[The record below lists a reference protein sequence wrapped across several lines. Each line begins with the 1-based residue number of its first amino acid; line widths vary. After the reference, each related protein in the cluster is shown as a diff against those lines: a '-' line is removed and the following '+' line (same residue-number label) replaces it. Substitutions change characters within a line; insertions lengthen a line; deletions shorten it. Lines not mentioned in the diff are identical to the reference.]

1 MAKRKNGEGTVS
13 KIGENVYEAIVQSSI
28 LNPQTGNYKRFKR
41 RGTSAESALANA
53 RMACKNW
60 ELEMSYGNDVKVDK
74 AKTFGQ
80 YMKEYMENVV
90 MGSGITMSTYYT
102 YTKNLDNMFYK
113 YDISNLQLHMLT
125 PKVFEDYYNEMLSKY
140 TEKSTSTPR
149 QMCIRLCEY
158 LVKKQ
163 LLEFNYADLGQL
175 GIKKEIIDEYK
186 EIQNERER
194 TRKQIWSNEDIQKFY
209 NAYRTGTGGE
219 IVNIILFMI
228 ESGVRPGEFESITL
242 DAVDLENRTIRVDKA
257 QALRYK
263 NAKLP
268 AEGVEYYTKVTKTRE
283 ERTVYLSD
291 FALELINV
299 MMEQTKQK
307 APLNPNNLLYPSFKK
322 GNKKRTNS
330 SMEAGVKELCDKLG
344 IDRDVRMSKG
354 GQLRGINLYACRH
367 TYDSIA
373 NLAQGA
379 NPIAT
384 ALSMG
389 HKAINTQNIYTHM
402 TEDARKSIKTASSEV
417 LGISTPNTEKGQ
429 NGANNK
435 VLGAL
440 TEEEELLLYQL
451 LKKKYGE

>member
-1 MAKRKNGEGTVS
+1 MAKRKNGEGTVT
-13 KIGENVYEAIVQSSI
+13 KIGENVYEAIIQSSI
-28 LNPQTGNYKRFKR
+28 LNPKTGNYKRFKR
-41 RGTSAESALANA
+41 RGTSSESALANA

-74 AKTFGQ
+74 SKTFGS
-80 YMKEYMENVV
+80 YMKDYMENVV
-90 MGSGITMSTYYT
+90 RTSGITMSTYHT
-102 YTKNLDNMFYK
+102 YTRNLDNMFYK

-158 LVKKQ
+158 LVKKK
-163 LLEFNYADLGQL
+163 LLDFNYADLGQL
-175 GIKKEIIDEYK
+175 GIKQEVVDEYK

-194 TRKQIWSNEDIQKFY
+194 TRKKIWSNEDIQKFY
-209 NAYRTGTGGE
+209 DAYRTNTGGE
-219 IVNIILFMI
+219 IVVIILFMI
-228 ESGVRPGEFESITL
+228 ESGVRPGEFEPITL
-242 DAVDLENRTIRVDKA
+242 DDVDLENRTLYIDKA
-257 QALRYK
+257 QAIRFK
-263 NAKLP
+263 DSEMP
-268 AEGVEYYTKVTKTRE
+268 EMGVEYYTKVTKTKE
-283 ERTVYLSD
+283 ARTVYLSD
-291 FALELINV
+291 FALELVHV
-299 MMEQTKQK
+299 MIEQTKSK
-307 APLNPNNLLYPSFKK
+307 APLNPHNLLYPSFKK

-330 SMEAGVKELCDKLG
+330 SMEICLKELCDRLE
-344 IDRDVRMSKG
+344 IDRDVRISKG
-354 GQLRGINLYACRH
+354 GQKRGLSLHSCRH

-389 HKAINTQNIYTHM
+389 HKSINTQNIYTHM

-440 TEEEELLLYQL
+440 TEYEELLLYQL

>member
-13 KIGENVYEAIVQSSI
+13 KVGENVYEAIIQSSI
-28 LNPQTGNYKRFKR
+28 LNPATGNYKRFKR
-41 RGTSAESALANA
+41 RGSTAESALTNA
-53 RMACKNW
+53 KMACKNW

-74 AKTFGQ
+74 AKTFGM
-80 YMKEYMENVV
+80 YMQDYMANVV
-90 MGSGITMSTYYT
+90 MGSGITMSTYYS

-125 PKVFEDYYNEMLSKY
+125 PLAFENYYNELLSKY
-140 TEKSTSTPR
+140 SEKSISTPR

-175 GIKKEIIDEYK
+175 GIKKEVIDEYK
-186 EIQNERER
+186 EVQKERER
-194 TRKQIWSNEDIQKFY
+194 TRKKIWSNEDIQKFY
-209 NAYRTGTGGE
+209 DAYRTNTGGE
-219 IVNIILFMI
+219 IVNILLFMI
-228 ESGVRPGEFESITL
+228 ETGVRPGEFEPIKISDI
-242 DAVDLENRTIRVDKA
+242 DFENRTLLIDKA
-257 QALRYK
+257 QGLRYK
-263 NAKLP
+263 DADMP
-268 AEGVEYYTKVTKTRE
+268 ERGVEYYTKVTKNKE
-283 ERTVYLSD
+283 ERMVYLSD
-291 FALELINV
+291 FALELIHV
-299 MMEQTKQK
+299 MMEQTKSK
-307 APLNPNNLLYPSFKK
+307 APLNPEGLLYPSFKK

-330 SMEAGVKELCDKLG
+330 SMEMGVKELCDRLG
-344 IDRDVRMSKG
+344 IDRDVRLSKG
-354 GQLRGINLYACRH
+354 GQKRGLSLHACRH

-373 NLAQGA
+373 NTAAGA

-389 HKAINTQNIYTHM
+389 HKSINTQNIYTHM
-402 TEDARKSIKTASSEV
+402 TEDARKTIKTASSQV
-417 LGISTPNTEKGQ
+417 LGISTPDIEKGQ

-435 VLGAL
+435 VLGGL